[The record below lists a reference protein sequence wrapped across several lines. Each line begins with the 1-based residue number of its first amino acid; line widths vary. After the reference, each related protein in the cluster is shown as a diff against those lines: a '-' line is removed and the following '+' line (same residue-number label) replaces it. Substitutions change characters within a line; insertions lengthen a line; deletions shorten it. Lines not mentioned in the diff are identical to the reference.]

1 MHTPL
6 GRLIE
11 PSELARHL
19 DDKRLII
26 VDVSS
31 PDNYQNGHIPGAIH
45 LPPGALM
52 LGKPPAPGKLPEL
65 DELDDLFSYLGL
77 TPDKH
82 LVAYDDEG
90 GGWAGRLL
98 WTLDVIGHHNWSYL
112 DGGIHAWRDDGLQ
125 LCTEIARPE
134 ETDYHCHLQ
143 PGPLAELEDVLASLE
158 DPNSIVWDA
167 RSREEYLGLRS
178 PAARHGHIPGAVNL
192 DWLDLMD
199 RNRSL
204 RLKPLA
210 QIRETLA
217 GLGITA
223 DKTIYTHCQSHHR
236 SGLTYLV
243 GQLLGLNIKAYHGSW
258 GEWGNRADTPIKQGA
273 EP

>member
-11 PSELARHL
+11 PSELALHL
-19 DDKRLII
+19 DDKQLII

-31 PDNYQNGHIPGAIH
+31 PDNYRNGHVPGAIH

-52 LGKPPAPGKLPEL
+52 RGKPPVPGKLPEL
-65 DELDDLFSYLGL
+65 EDLNDLFSYLGL
-77 TPDKH
+77 SPDKH
-82 LVAYDDEG
+82 VVAYDDEG

-98 WTLDVIGHHNWSYL
+98 WTLDVIGHHQWSYL

-134 ETDYHCHLQ
+134 QTDYHCQLH
-143 PGPLAELEDVLASLE
+143 PGPLAELEDVLASLGQP
-158 DPNSIVWDA
+158 DSIVWDA

-178 PAARHGHIPGAVNL
+178 PALRHGHIPGAAHL

-204 RLKPLA
+204 RLKPLEE
-210 QIRETLA
+210 IRATLA
-217 GLGITA
+217 GLGISA

-236 SGLTYLV
+236 SGLSYLV

-258 GEWGNRADTPIKQGA
+258 GEWGNREDTPIKQGA